1 MGRSS
6 GRPWPPAARQVTFQ
20 AGRDTI
26 PARDVVAHL
35 SGKAGALADM
45 EVAVR
50 STMMDVPLTV
60 TGIMRYGTA
69 LYGGREVVT
78 CTGDGTRRQTY
89 AHTGARAARLAN
101 ALRALGVDGDQ
112 RVATLMWNNAEHL
125 EAYLA
130 IPSMGAVL
138 HTLNLRLDPGQLT
151 YIANHAA
158 DDIIICNDT
167 LVPLLAQVLPQADT
181 VRHVVVTGP
190 ADTLAAHAD
199 KLARPGV
206 QVHSYEELLAAA
218 GETFDWP
225 DLDER
230 SAAAMCYTSGTTGMP
245 KGVVYSHRSAYL
257 HSMGVCTGNSL
268 GMSEHDRVLPV
279 VPMFHANAWGLAYA
293 AIMSGADLI
302 MPDRFLQPEPL
313 ARLIEAERPTLA
325 GAVPTIWNGL
335 LQHVRAH
342 GGDLSSLR
350 MVPCGG
356 SAVPRS
362 LMEAFE
368 KELGVRIVQAWGMTE
383 TSPIGSVAHPPAGTP
398 ADEAWR
404 YRDTAGRLVCGVE
417 ARLVGDSGAV
427 LPYDG
432 TAVGEIEVRGPWV
445 TGAYYK
451 DDDPG
456 KFHDGWLR
464 TGDVGT
470 IDPLGFVTLTDRA
483 KDVIKSGGEWI
494 SSMELENAIM
504 AHPDV
509 MEAAVI
515 GVPDD
520 KWGERPLAAVVL
532 RDGAS
537 VTPAELRD
545 FLSGRLPRWQLPE
558 RWSFIAEVPK
568 TSVGKFAKTRMR
580 EAYAHGDYQVV
591 EAR

>member
-1 MGRSS
+1 
-6 GRPWPPAARQVTFQ
+6 
-20 AGRDTI
+20 
-26 PARDVVAHL
+26 
-35 SGKAGALADM
+35 M

-89 AHTGARAARLAN
+89 AHTGTRAARLAN
-101 ALRALGVDGDQ
+101 ALRTLGVDGDQ

-190 ADTLAAHAD
+190 AGALAAHAE

-218 GETFDWP
+218 PETFDWP

-515 GVPDD
+515 GVPDE

-558 RWSFIAEVPK
+558 RWSFIGEVPK

>member
-1 MGRSS
+1 
-6 GRPWPPAARQVTFQ
+6 
-20 AGRDTI
+20 
-26 PARDVVAHL
+26 
-35 SGKAGALADM
+35 M

-89 AHTGARAARLAN
+89 AHTGTRAARLAN
-101 ALRALGVDGDQ
+101 ALRTLGVDGDQ

-190 ADTLAAHAD
+190 AEALTAHAE

-218 GETFDWP
+218 PETFDWP

-515 GVPDD
+515 GVPDE

-558 RWSFIAEVPK
+558 RWSFIGEVPK

>member
-1 MGRSS
+1 
-6 GRPWPPAARQVTFQ
+6 
-20 AGRDTI
+20 
-26 PARDVVAHL
+26 
-35 SGKAGALADM
+35 
-45 EVAVR
+45 VR

-60 TGIMRYGTA
+60 TGIMKYGTG

-89 AHTGARAARLAN
+89 ADTGARAARLAN

-138 HTLNLRLDPGQLT
+138 HTLNLRLDPGQLA

-158 DDIIICNDT
+158 DDVIICNDS

-190 ADTLAAHAD
+190 AEGLAAHAE

-218 GETFDWP
+218 AEAFDWP
-225 DLDER
+225 DLDEL

-245 KGVVYSHRSAYL
+245 KGVVYSHRSSYL
-257 HSMGVCTGNSL
+257 HSMGVCMGNSL
-268 GMSEHDRVLPV
+268 GMSEQDRVLPV
-279 VPMFHANAWGLAYA
+279 VPMFHANAWGLPYA
-293 AIMSGADLI
+293 AIMSGADLV

-313 ARLIEAERPTLA
+313 ARFIEAERPTVA

-404 YRDTAGRLVCGVE
+404 YRDTAGRLVCAVE
-417 ARLVGDSGAV
+417 ARLVGDNGAV

-515 GVPDD
+515 GVPDE

-545 FLSGRLPRWQLPE
+545 FLAGRLPRWQLPE

-580 EAYAHGDYQVV
+580 EAYAHGDYQVL
-591 EAR
+591 ETH